1 VSEDEVVQ
9 LVKDARS
16 ANEHVP
22 GILAGTVSPVVS
34 DNDYI
39 TVGGADEATEYVA
52 ECGPAWH
59 STPGAV
65 EWLTKIVAA
74 LPANDT

>member
-1 VSEDEVVQ
+1 
-9 LVKDARS
+9 
-16 ANEHVP
+16 
-22 GILAGTVSPVVS
+22 VVS

-59 STPGAV
+59 GTPGAV

-74 LPANDT
+74 LPANDA

>member
-1 VSEDEVVQ
+1 
-9 LVKDARS
+9 
-16 ANEHVP
+16 VP

-52 ECGPAWH
+52 ECGLAWR

-65 EWLTKIVAA
+65 EWLRKIAA
-74 LPANDT
+74 NLPANDA